1 MTTTSKTTHTPGPW
15 AVERDMV
22 ISLDDEQGGLVAA
35 IEPSRHQAEDARLI
49 AAAPAMLE
57 KLEEVANLLYGF
69 CGNCD
74 LNRGQRQW
82 LFDLAR
88 DCRETVAEAEGK

>member
-1 MTTTSKTTHTPGPW
+1 MTTTSKTAHTPGPW

-35 IEPSRHQAEDARLI
+35 IEPSRHQADDARLI

-57 KLEEVANLLYGF
+57 KLQEVANLLDGF
-69 CGNCD
+69 CETATLHTEQRNWLRSVV
-74 LNRGQRQW
+74 LN
-82 LFDLAR
+82 
-88 DCRETVAEAEGK
+88 CRETVSEAEGK